1 MKLSMYTSLEHSPYH
16 KTLRVMALV
25 VMVVMLFQ
33 GGLVSKSTTELASI
47 TGEYLTA
54 AVGVSVGVP
63 QNELNTLTTR
73 IAELETQVGYK
84 DAQLR
89 ERELEIGLSSR
100 DNSSYSVTIILA
112 SIQFILLLLIV
123 VNYTLDYFRAQKV
136 RGGVATA

>member
-1 MKLSMYTSLEHSPYH
+1 MYTSLEHSPYH